1 MSHVRYPSKSNYGTE
16 NEYLAAVE
24 DMERAE
30 SAHIDEC
37 VERDKAERHS

>member
-1 MSHVRYPSKSNYGTE
+1 MPHVRYPSKSNYSTK

-30 SAHIDEC
+30 SAYIDEC
-37 VERDKAERHS
+37 VERDKTERHS